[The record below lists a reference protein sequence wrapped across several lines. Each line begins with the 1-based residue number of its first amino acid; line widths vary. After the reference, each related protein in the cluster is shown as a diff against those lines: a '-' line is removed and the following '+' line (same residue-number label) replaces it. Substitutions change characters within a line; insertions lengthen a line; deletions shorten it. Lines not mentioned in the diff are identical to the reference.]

1 MQINV
6 PIADDLML
14 ASGRSAVELERELQL
29 LLAIKLFE
37 LHRVS
42 VGMASK
48 MAGISRFQ
56 FMDELARLE
65 IPLINLDGDQIA
77 DELTDG

>member
-14 ASGRSAVELERELQL
+14 ASGRSPSELERELQL

-42 VGMASK
+42 VGKAAR
-48 MAGISRFQ
+48 MAGLSRFQ
-56 FMDELARLE
+56 FMDELARLQ
-65 IPLINLDGDQIA
+65 IPLINLEGDQIE